1 MPRCRQMFVRDRRS
15 TAHSCANLLFF
26 SYSRFAVARR
36 DKVNRVSGVETALTR
51 SLLSPIQ
58 DMRSHGVAKLIC
70 STSCHRLVD
79 AGDRTAPQLDFRDD
93 SSKSKIR
100 MLEAV
105 GSRHRQSH
113 LVAAPTP
120 LNPPDEDPCNPDSL
134 LGPYSELPSLNSRSG

>member
-1 MPRCRQMFVRDRRS
+1 MPRCRQMFFHDRRS

-26 SYSRFAVARR
+26 SYSRFAIARR

-51 SLLSPIQ
+51 SLVSPIQ

-70 STSCHRLVD
+70 SRSSHRLLD
-79 AGDRTAPQLDFRDD
+79 AGDRTAPQLDFRDN

-113 LVAAPTP
+113 FVAALTP
-120 LNPPDEDPCNPDSL
+120 LIPPDENPCNPDSL

>member
-1 MPRCRQMFVRDRRS
+1 VPRCRQMFFHDRRS

-26 SYSRFAVARR
+26 SYSRFAIARR
-36 DKVNRVSGVETALTR
+36 CKVNRVTAVSTALTR
-51 SLLSPIQ
+51 SLVSPIQ
-58 DMRSHGVAKLIC
+58 DMRSHGVAKFIC
-70 STSCHRLVD
+70 SRSCHRLVD
-79 AGDRTAPQLDFRDD
+79 SGDRTAPQLDFRDD

-113 LVAAPTP
+113 LVAALTP
-120 LNPPDEDPCNPDSL
+120 PGPPDEDPCNPDSL

>member
-1 MPRCRQMFVRDRRS
+1 MPRCRQMFFTIGDRLHIAAPIYCFSRTLDLRS
-15 TAHSCANLLFF
+15 HS
-26 SYSRFAVARR
+26 

-58 DMRSHGVAKLIC
+58 DMRSRGVAKLIC
-70 STSCHRLVD
+70 SRSCHRLVD
-79 AGDRTAPQLDFRDD
+79 ARDRTAPQLDFRDD

-105 GSRHRQSH
+105 GSRHKPSH

-120 LNPPDEDPCNPDSL
+120 LIPPDEHPCNPDSL